1 MTSRHTIVEMLSKPG
16 FWLLALLIAGITV
29 LHYGNFF
36 GLPPVLINYMAG
48 IGLDRH
54 AFERIFY
61 LVPIIWSGFIF
72 GWKGSATVSVVALV
86 CMLPRAFIISQYPLD
101 ALFETSAV
109 FIVGSLVAFTFQSL
123 RIEREQRIQLAALD
137 RIARGVSQSL
147 DIGQIL
153 KSSIDNVVS
162 IMRVNAAFIFLIDED
177 TKELYLAAHS
187 GLSEAFVYSIG
198 RLEVGKG
205 LNGWVAKTGKP
216 AFVRDASTDPR
227 VTRMAVKE
235 ENIHSQY
242 IIPLIAKG
250 KVTGT
255 LCVAM
260 HSLRIFKKEE
270 VETLTAIGNQ
280 IGVAIENSRLYEKER
295 VYSEQLKISGERYRQ
310 LFENA
315 HDAIWIHDLEE
326 NIIAANDSLLRLSEY
341 SAEEIKYIKAEDL
354 IAEDSKQMVK
364 TINRQLLTG
373 EKMGVL
379 SEITMVKKS
388 GARAS
393 IQLSTSVIFS
403 NGTPTA
409 IQHIARD
416 ITHEQR
422 MRENLR
428 YYLSEV
434 TKAQEDE
441 RKRIARE
448 LHDDTIQD
456 LVVLAREIDEITDV
470 KHKLT
475 DEDKD
480 RLEELRQ
487 QVNTVISNVRSISQ
501 DLRPPTLDRLGLVP
515 ALEWL
520 GSNINARSGIN
531 VGVKVFGEERKLSND
546 VELLLFRVVQEAL
559 SNVWRHSGANDAKVL
574 VEFTKRRM
582 QITIVDNGQGFEPP
596 EVTDDLVKRGR
607 LGLAGM
613 QERMKLLGGSIK
625 IESKPGNGTTVVVKA
640 PL

>member
-1 MTSRHTIVEMLSKPG
+1 MRSRHAVIEALSKPG
-16 FWLLALLIAGITV
+16 YWLLIFLIAAITV
-29 LHYGNFF
+29 LHYSNLF
-36 GLPPVLINYMAG
+36 GLPPVLVNYMAS

-72 GWKGSATVSVVALV
+72 GWKGSATVSIIALM
-86 CMLPRAFIISQYPLD
+86 CMMPRALIISQYPHD

-123 RIEREQRIQLAALD
+123 RTEREQRIQLAALD
-137 RIARGVSQSL
+137 KIARGVSQSL
-147 DIGQIL
+147 DISQIL
-153 KSSIDNVVS
+153 KSSIDNVVN
-162 IMRVNAAFIFLIDED
+162 IMKVNAAFIFLLDESR
-177 TKELYLAAHS
+177 TELYLAAHS
-187 GLSEAFVYSIG
+187 GLSEAFVRSIG
-198 RLEVGKG
+198 RLQLGEG

-235 ENIHSQY
+235 ENIRSQY
-242 IIPLIAKG
+242 IIPLIAKA

-260 HSLRIFKKEE
+260 HSHRVFKKEE
-270 VETLTAIGNQ
+270 VNTLTAIGNQ
-280 IGVAIENSRLYEKER
+280 IGVAIENSRLYEKEK
-295 VYSEQLKISGERYRQ
+295 VFSEQLKVSGERYRQ

-315 HDAIWIHDLEE
+315 HDAIWIHDLDE
-326 NIIAANDSLLRLSEY
+326 NIIAANNSLLRLSGY
-341 SAEEIKYIKAEDL
+341 SQEEIKNINADDL
-354 IAEDSKQMVK
+354 IAEDSKNIIQMIHK
-364 TINRQLLTG
+364 QLLKG
-373 EKMGVL
+373 EKTGVL
-379 SEITMVKKS
+379 SEITMVKKN
-388 GARAS
+388 GTKAS

-403 NGTPTA
+403 NGTATA

-416 ITHEQR
+416 ITREKR

-428 YYLSEV
+428 YYLGEV

-475 DEDKD
+475 DEDKV

-487 QVNTVISNVRSISQ
+487 QVNTIISNIRSMSQ
-501 DLRPPTLDRLGLVP
+501 DLRPPTLDRLGLIP

-520 GSNINARSGIN
+520 GSNIKTRSGIN
-531 VGVKVFGEERKLSND
+531 VGVRVFGEERKLSND
-546 VELLLFRVVQEAL
+546 VELLLFRIVQEAL
-559 SNVWRHSGANDAKVL
+559 SNVWRHSRATDAQVV
-574 VEFTKRRM
+574 VEFTRRRI
-582 QITIVDNGQGFEPP
+582 QITIIDNGRGFEPP
-596 EVTDDLVKRGR
+596 EITDDLVKSGR

-613 QERMKLLGGSIK
+613 DERIKLLGGAIK
-625 IESKPGNGTTVVVKA
+625 IESKPGKGTTVVARA
-640 PL
+640 PV